1 MYRTHAYFLIRIIQI
16 TTKMS
21 VVSGCPLG
29 TSNFSKQILGG
40 DVGGEGDRMKSHC
53 FTSVVSNNIC

>member
-1 MYRTHAYFLIRIIQI
+1 
-16 TTKMS
+16 MS
-21 VVSGCPLG
+21 VVWDCPLE

-53 FTSVVSNNIC
+53 FNSVVSTNIC